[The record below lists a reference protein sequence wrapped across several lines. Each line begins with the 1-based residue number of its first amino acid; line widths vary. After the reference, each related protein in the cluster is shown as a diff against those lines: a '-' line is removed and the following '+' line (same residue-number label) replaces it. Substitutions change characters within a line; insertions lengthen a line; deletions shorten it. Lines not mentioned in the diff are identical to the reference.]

1 MCALV
6 ASRNAST
13 QRQIH
18 TKRFNCAQTRKQSE
32 NKKIS
37 EATTKQKAQNNDK
50 ETKRRAAKLLNLC
63 FRSVTECVNAATT
76 SHETVQWSTITKST
90 ATETKKQKTNTK
102 TKRDK
107 KKQHRCLVSIPVR
120 GFKVQLTT
128 RGVLCRTTH

>member
-76 SHETVQWSTITKST
+76 SRNGPMEHNHEKHSDRNK
-90 ATETKKQKTNTK
+90 K
-102 TKRDK
+102 TKDK
-107 KKQHRCLVSIPVR
+107 HENKARQKETASMF
-120 GFKVQLTT
+120 GFYS
-128 RGVLCRTTH
+128 REGV